1 MVSIIMPTY
10 NRAYIIERAIVSV
23 IHQTYEDWELIIV
36 DDASKDNTREIVK
49 KYISNKILY
58 FENFENKGSNE
69 SRNIGVRNAKGE
81 YIAFLD
87 SDNYWPENRLEL
99 QISGIEECVYKR
111 CFFYG
116 KVEITD
122 GVNKRVLP
130 SQIMKEDE
138 LKKRE
143 LYENVID
150 LNTILLKRGLF
161 LEIGGFS
168 ENLPRLQDWELVLR
182 MMYCFNI
189 NGVGS
194 EECLSFN
201 EIQENSIGR
210 DKIKFVEAIG
220 FLYKQYIC
228 KYLNKEEALNNLFN
242 IIYEKEV
249 PEEMVKNIFCDIGKE
264 YPELLYIAMK
274 FLQKKAYENRISYCM
289 ERLLYEW
296 HIKNLYNK
304 EGTIFSKYFYE
315 GSNVK
320 TIAIYGL
327 GKLGKIFFDEV
338 RSLPVEIKYG
348 IDKEKRIFEDLTVKR
363 PDEHLELVDWIIVT
377 MMKES
382 KQIKECLEKRCTGK
396 VFTLEE
402 LIY

>member
-99 QISGIEECVYKR
+99 QISGIEECVYQR

-249 PEEMVKNIFCDIGKE
+249 
-264 YPELLYIAMK
+264 L
-274 FLQKKAYENRISYCM
+274 KK
-289 ERLLYEW
+289 W
-296 HIKNLYNK
+296 
-304 EGTIFSKYFYE
+304 
-315 GSNVK
+315 
-320 TIAIYGL
+320 
-327 GKLGKIFFDEV
+327 
-338 RSLPVEIKYG
+338 
-348 IDKEKRIFEDLTVKR
+348 
-363 PDEHLELVDWIIVT
+363 
-377 MMKES
+377 
-382 KQIKECLEKRCTGK
+382 
-396 VFTLEE
+396 
-402 LIY
+402 